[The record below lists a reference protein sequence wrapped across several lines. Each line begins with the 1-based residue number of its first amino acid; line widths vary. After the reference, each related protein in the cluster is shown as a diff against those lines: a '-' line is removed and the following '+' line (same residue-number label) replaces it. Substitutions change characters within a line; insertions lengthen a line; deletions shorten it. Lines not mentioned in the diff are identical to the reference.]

1 MQPVLIRLMSV
12 FTRKMINFDPNQ
24 QLYRDATLVITA
36 FPPAE
41 QHKLTESDATF
52 PQTGPT
58 RLLSTLGDFRRVTC
72 RGPDPG
78 RELSGQIFGLSVSR
92 PGTLGQVYTNITE
105 ESRYVSV
112 QPLRLENRELWRRGG
127 VSAAA

>member
-1 MQPVLIRLMSV
+1 MSV
-12 FTRKMINFDPNQ
+12 FTGKMVNFDPNQ

-41 QHKLTESDATF
+41 THKLTESDATF

-58 RLLSTLGDFRRVTC
+58 RLLSTLGDFGRVTC

-78 RELSGQIFGLSVSR
+78 RELPGQIFG
-92 PGTLGQVYTNITE
+92 
-105 ESRYVSV
+105 
-112 QPLRLENRELWRRGG
+112 
-127 VSAAA
+127 